1 MDGFTVDSGLKT
13 VTIPQD
19 VKDGDF
25 FVSFL
30 PISACNVPVDEL
42 E

>member
-1 MDGFTVDSGLKT
+1 MDGFTVYSGLKT
-13 VTIPQD
+13 LTSPQD

-30 PISACNVPVDEL
+30 PISERNVPVDEL